1 MTSAISYMCIAPQ
14 GQAVILL
21 PFFTNLTGSSL
32 ENLKQV
38 LDKLIVSNFPMKS
51 QEFAPGTLRY
61 NNYVDCMKKV
71 SF

>member
-1 MTSAISYMCIAPQ
+1 MSALLPQ

-21 PFFTNLTGSSL
+21 PFFTSLTGDSL
-32 ENLKQV
+32 EDLKHI
-38 LDKLIVSNFPMKS
+38 LENLIVSNFPMKS
-51 QEFAPGTLRY
+51 EEFPPGTLRY